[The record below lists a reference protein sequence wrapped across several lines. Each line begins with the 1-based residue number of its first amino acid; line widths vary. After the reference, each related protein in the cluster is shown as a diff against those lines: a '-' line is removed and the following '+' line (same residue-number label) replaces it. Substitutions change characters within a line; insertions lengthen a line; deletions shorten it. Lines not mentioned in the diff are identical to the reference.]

1 MNDDP
6 AYKNLDFQR
15 ISTLTRN
22 PIIYDTRYCLPQNQ
36 LTPHLTYHTTA
47 RP

>member
-22 PIIYDTRYCLPQNQ
+22 PIIYDTRYCLPPD
-36 LTPHLTYHTTA
+36 LLAEHISGH
-47 RP
+47 

>member
-22 PIIYDTRYCLPQNQ
+22 PIIYDTRYCLSPKQV
-36 LTPHLTYHTTA
+36 TSHLTYHTTA
-47 RP
+47 S